1 MYTHPVTGRLLPRQ
15 LSDIPITSDFIFI
28 IVDIYLA
35 CQSRITTNIH
45 SSSGQSAHK
54 SYDNIYAFSD
64 TATFQS
70 MYSMKQICLIFPII
84 LGFSF
89 SSIVFCHCFF
99 VFPQG
104 YMIYFMFFESFSH
117 FTLFRRLCNPSVRF
131 VQRFSVLLMVTMVA
145 QKTSQHS
152 TPDFCRCGER
162 EVPTPLCFFR
172 NTAFLSEFVVAF
184 FDAMFFLC
192 LGILNAEQFRNGG
205 ISDESFCH
213 A

>member
-28 IVDIYLA
+28 IIDIYLA
-35 CQSRITTNIH
+35 CQSCITTNIH

-70 MYSMKQICLIFPII
+70 MNSMEQICLILPII

-89 SSIVFCHCFF
+89 STIVFCRCFF

-104 YMIYFMFFESFSH
+104 YMIYFMIFESFCH
-117 FTLFRRLCNPSVRF
+117 TALFRRLCNPSVRF
-131 VQRFSVLLMVTMVA
+131 VQRFSVLLMVTVVA
-145 QKTSQHS
+145 QKTSRHP
-152 TPDFCRCGER
+152 TPDFCSCGEQA
-162 EVPTPLCFFR
+162 VPTPLCFFR
-172 NTAFLSEFVVAF
+172 NTAFLSKFTV
-184 FDAMFFLC
+184 
-192 LGILNAEQFRNGG
+192 IFRCYVFSPFGHPECRTIPKRRN
-205 ISDESFCH
+205 I
-213 A
+213 